1 MLLRAWASARRHK
14 SSKASIRAYGA
25 QLERNL
31 VALHEAFENDT
42 YTPGRSICFA
52 IVRPKPREVWAATVG
67 DRVAHHVLYNAIA
80 ERFER
85 AFIADSCA
93 CIPGRGTLY
102 GARRLEAKVR
112 SITRGWTR
120 PAFYL
125 KCDIANFFVSIHKPT
140 LMALI
145 ERRVPEPHL
154 RDLAERILFHDPR
167 ADVDMQGPADRLAL
181 VPAHKSLLNQPAD
194 RGLPIG
200 NLSSQFFA
208 NIYLDVL
215 DQFVKHR
222 LRARHYIRYVDDFIL
237 LHESPEQLNAWRAE
251 IEAFLQERLLVRLNP
266 SKTIIQPCAR
276 GVDFVGQV
284 IRPVGR
290 TLRARTLNDAVRR
303 LEAMPAAEVYAA
315 ANSYLGLARQTT
327 CSHRAQARIANA
339 VRRRGHAVDHRLT
352 KAYA

>member
-1 MLLRAWASARRHK
+1 MHRAWLSTRRHK
-14 SSKASIRAYGA
+14 RAKASVRTYAARI
-25 QLERNL
+25 EENL
-31 VALHEAFENDT
+31 VGLHGPLNAGT
-42 YTPGRSICFA
+42 YAPGRSICFA

-67 DRVAHHVLYNAIA
+67 DRVAHHLLYQAIG

-112 SITRGWTR
+112 SITRNCKR
-120 PAFYL
+120 PAYYL

-140 LMALI
+140 LWPLI
-145 ERRVPEPHL
+145 GKRVHEPQL
-154 RDLAERILFHDPR
+154 RDLARRILFHDPR
-167 ADVDMQGPADRLAL
+167 TDVDLQGSPASLAL
-181 VPAHKSLLNQPAD
+181 VPAHKSLFNQPAD

-208 NIYLDVL
+208 NVYLNEL

-222 LRARHYIRYVDDFIL
+222 LRARHYIRYVDDLVL
-237 LHESPEQLNAWRAE
+237 LHESPAQLNAWRAA
-251 IEAFLQERLLVRLNP
+251 IDAFLQTRLRIRLNP
-266 SKTIIQPCAR
+266 SKTILQPIAR

-284 IRPVGR
+284 IRPGGR
-290 TLRARTLNDAVRR
+290 TLRARTLNDAVHR
-303 LEAMPAAEVYAA
+303 LQTMPARDVYAA

-327 CSHRAQARIANA
+327 RNHHARARIANA
-339 VRRRGHAVDHRLT
+339 ARWRGFAVDHQLT
-352 KAYA
+352 KAYP